1 MKNLF
6 RNALM
11 GTLAMVTAFA
21 LAQTPQPTVQNVVQL
36 SASGAVQ
43 TPQDWLT
50 ISLNTT
56 QESADAT
63 TVQNLLKAA
72 LEPALAEARKHAA
85 AGQMEVRTGSFS
97 LYPRSGKDGRIS
109 TWQGRAELILE
120 GRDFA
125 KISAIASKL
134 QTLTVA
140 QASFSLSRERRAQVE
155 SEAQAIAIDQ
165 FKKRAADIARG
176 FGFDHYSLREIS
188 VGSNDFSP
196 GPRPRMMAMEARA
209 PASESPI
216 PVEAGLGTVTVTISG
231 SVQLR

>member
-85 AGQMEVRTGSFS
+85 AGQIEVRTGNFS
-97 LYPRSGKDGRIS
+97 LYPRNGKDGRIT

-125 KISAIASKL
+125 RISAIAGKL
-134 QTLTVA
+134 QTLTVG
-140 QASFSLSRERRAQVE
+140 QASFSLSRERRTQVE
-155 SEAQAIAIDQ
+155 AEAQAIAIEQ
-165 FKKRAADIARG
+165 FKKRAQDIARG
-176 FGFDHYSLREIS
+176 FGFDQYNLREIS
-188 VGSNDFSP
+188 VGSNDFNP
-196 GPRPRMMAMEARA
+196 GPRPRMMAMEARG
-209 PASESPI
+209 PASDSPI